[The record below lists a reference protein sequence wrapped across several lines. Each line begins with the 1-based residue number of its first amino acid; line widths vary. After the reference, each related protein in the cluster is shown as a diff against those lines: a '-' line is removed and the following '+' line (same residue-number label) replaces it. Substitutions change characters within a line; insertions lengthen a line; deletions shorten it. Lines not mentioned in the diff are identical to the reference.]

1 MPVMLIFTCSIL
13 SINASSGRRDVF
25 GFSFLSK
32 SLAVL
37 YMWYFVRPAGA
48 GVEREEYLYIISVF
62 NVSTDSFFIQ
72 MLSSAVPLEEY
83 WQMGDGLCCCYLGFW
98 KSAHVAG

>member
-1 MPVMLIFTCSIL
+1 M
-13 SINASSGRRDVF
+13 F
-25 GFSFLSK
+25 GFSFLLK